1 MTTDNRI
8 QAALAG
14 PDSSPAPIV
23 GYEYQDDQGAVQGQ
37 LLTVDASESQS
48 GVFGFNEVRIQVE
61 VDTHYW
67 IDETPSLNQGAGRM
81 DVLFAG
87 VVYHEVV
94 DPTHK
99 MTFISADGVSEGKLF
114 IRPVKRLTAE

>member
-14 PDSSPAPIV
+14 PDSTPAPIV
-23 GYEYQDDQGAVQGQ
+23 GYEYQDDQGTVQGQ
-37 LLTVDASESQS
+37 ALDITAVEDQS
-48 GVFGFNEVRIQVE
+48 GVFGYNEVRIQVE

-67 IDETPSLNQGAGRM
+67 IGETPSLNAGQGRI

-94 DPTHK
+94 DPAHK
-99 MTFISADGVSEGKLF
+99 ITFISADGASEGKMF
-114 IRPVKRLTAE
+114 IRPVKRLSE

>member
-1 MTTDNRI
+1 MTENRI

-23 GYEYQDDQGAVQGQ
+23 GYEYQDSQGAVQGQ
-37 LLTVDASESQS
+37 ALDVTDTEDQS

-67 IDETPSLNQGAGRM
+67 IGATPSLNQGAGRM
-81 DVLFAG
+81 DILFAG

-94 DPTHK
+94 DPAHK
-99 MTFISADGVSEGKLF
+99 MTFISADGASTGKLF
-114 IRPVKRLTAE
+114 IRPVKRLPEE